1 MLAISLVNL
10 IQNNQYIIETHLGQ
24 PTMGP
29 DIEEMHK
36 ALTLNTIF
44 SKTKEV
50 DCISGLGLKEEEG
63 N

>member
-1 MLAISLVNL
+1 
-10 IQNNQYIIETHLGQ
+10 
-24 PTMGP
+24 MGP
-29 DIEEMHK
+29 DIGEMHK

-50 DCISGLGLKEEEG
+50 DWISGLGLKEEEG

>member
-1 MLAISLVNL
+1 MLAISLVSL

-24 PTMGP
+24 HTMGP

-36 ALTLNTIF
+36 LTLNTIF

-50 DCISGLGLKEEEG
+50 DWISSLGLKEVK
-63 N
+63 